1 MIQNAMSVLV
11 SGASIAGL
19 TAAYWLNRL
28 GYKVTIVEIASQ
40 IRQGGTAVDLKGDT
54 VNLLKRMGIF
64 DQIKA
69 NRLNLELWEFK
80 NADDVTERSMVFRSA
95 GEERPDNEFEIERD

>member
-1 MIQNAMSVLV
+1 MIKSDSSVLV

-19 TAAYWLNRL
+19 TAAYWLNQS
-28 GYKVTIVEIASQ
+28 GYKVTIVEIANE
-40 IRQGGTAVDLKGDT
+40 IRRGGTAVDLKGDT

-69 NRLNLELWEFK
+69 NRLNLESWEFK
-80 NADDVTERSMVFRSA
+80 NADDVTERSMVFFGD
-95 GEERPDNEFEIERD
+95 GEERPDDEFEIER